1 MKNSIVGK
9 QAPHIVIFFTGE
21 TIEIKDEF
29 EHRET
34 KYKLEPGETCS
45 LFVLPLVLCLACK
58 DSTSGWFRKLQYLRD
73 LINVE
78 PLITYGNISKL
89 NTKIRMYFF
98 TALYKFF

>member
-21 TIEIKDEF
+21 TIESKDEF

-58 DSTSGWFRKLQYLRD
+58 DSTSGWFR
-73 LINVE
+73 E
-78 PLITYGNISKL
+78 ITVFTGLNKRRTFDNIREY
-89 NTKIRMYFF
+89 IQ
-98 TALYKFF
+98 A